1 LAATTLTAAATLSTE
16 VRVFRS
22 SHCATLQSC

>member
-1 LAATTLTAAATLSTE
+1 LATTTLAAATFSTE

-22 SHCATLQSC
+22 SHSATLQSC

>member
-1 LAATTLTAAATLSTE
+1 LAATTLAATTLSTE

>member
-1 LAATTLTAAATLSTE
+1 LAATTLTAAALSTE

-22 SHCATLQSC
+22 SHCPTLQSC